1 MTWFAGL
8 WSFVVVVGLLTVT
21 PGLDTALIVRT
32 AVAGSPRQAW
42 GVVLGIQ
49 SGTLAWGVLASAGVT
64 ALLAASHLAFEILR
78 WVGAGYLIWMGLS
91 LLWASRHPGPE
102 TGPETETARP
112 DDGATIGTFFAGWR
126 RGALTNLLNPKMGV
140 FYAALLPQFIPAS
153 ATPLI
158 FGSLLAGV
166 HVVLGTMWST
176 VLVVS
181 ARRLRRVLQRPTA
194 RKGLDRV
201 TGTVITGFGF
211 RLLFSR

>member
-32 AVAGSPRQAW
+32 AATRSSRQAC

-49 SGTLAWGVLASAGVT
+49 SGTLAWGVLASAGV
-64 ALLAASHLAFEILR
+64 AAVLAASPLAFEMLR
-78 WVGAGYLIWMGLS
+78 WVRAGYLVWMGLS
-91 LLWASRHPGPE
+91 MLWASRRPGPE
-102 TGPETETARP
+102 TAAP
-112 DDGATIGTFFAGWR
+112 DEAATFFAGWR

-140 FYAALLPQFIPAS
+140 FYAALLPQFIPDGA
-153 ATPLI
+153 APLL
-158 FGSLLAGV
+158 FGTLLAGV
-166 HVVLGTMWST
+166 HIVLGTMWST

-181 ARRLRRVLQRPTA
+181 ARRFRRVLQRPTA
-194 RKGLDRV
+194 RKVLDRV